1 MIRENPS
8 VPILT
13 GLVLVVLGLVIGG
26 ELLQDTSANEDPTVA
41 RPLRPVAR
49 TQTRQ
54 PSSPSS
60 KLAVSL
66 GTVLFGAG
74 LSLYGLRQSKR
85 QGLLLRDGVPV
96 TGRIVHIQHA
106 RKRSS
111 RVTYRFTDDDGQ
123 VREGVYAT
131 LFAGGPLDDWQV
143 GTEVTVVYDAA
154 DSNRHTLDVDH
165 VRRADA
171 ALRRL

>member
-13 GLVLVVLGLVIGG
+13 GLVLLVLGVVIGG
-26 ELLQDTSANEDPTVA
+26 ELLQDPSANDDPTVA

-49 TQTRQ
+49 AQGRQ
-54 PSSPSS
+54 PAPSS
-60 KLAVSL
+60 AKLGASL
-66 GTVLFGAG
+66 VFISFGAG
-74 LSLYGLRQSKR
+74 LSLYGFRQSKR

-96 TGRIVHIQHA
+96 VGRVVHIHHE

-111 RVTYRFTDDDGQ
+111 RLTYRFVDDQGQ

-131 LFAGGPLDDWQV
+131 LFAGGPLDELQV
-143 GTEVTVVYDAA
+143 GTEVTVVYDAT
-154 DSNRHTLDVDH
+154 DSRRHTLDVDH

-171 ALRRL
+171 ELRRL

>member
-13 GLVLVVLGLVIGG
+13 GLVLLVLGVVIGG
-26 ELLQDTSANEDPTVA
+26 ELLQDTSAHEDPTVA
-41 RPLRPVAR
+41 RPLRPAAR
-49 TQTRQ
+49 APGRQ
-54 PSSPSS
+54 PLSPAA
-60 KLAVSL
+60 KLAASLVFVSFGTGL
-66 GTVLFGAG
+66 G
-74 LSLYGLRQSKR
+74 LYGFRQSKL

-96 TGRIVHIQHA
+96 VGRIVDIHHA

-111 RVTYRFTDDDGQ
+111 KLTYRFVDDEGQ
-123 VREGVYAT
+123 VREGVYST
-131 LFAGGPLDDWQV
+131 LFAGGPLDELQV